1 MSFETKLCDKTMKE
15 SFEIKNVK
23 FYCDRDLYEE
33 MKMVEE
39 FIYNIYF
46 DIKKYTKK
54 YIQAK
59 DENKIRKM
67 KIRVEKRLSYIQEN
81 LSTIDN
87 HSLVY
92 EDSSDEYYR
101 DLVFDQADTVSRKI
115 FEQKLE
121 NDNALGLPF
130 KEYSFFY
137 WKLDKILETFYNK
150 MKNMIEL

>member
-39 FIYNIYF
+39 LIYNIYF

-59 DENKIRKM
+59 DENKIRTAF
-67 KIRVEKRLSYIQEN
+67 VPF
-81 LSTIDN
+81 T
-87 HSLVY
+87 
-92 EDSSDEYYR
+92 DS
-101 DLVFDQADTVSRKI
+101 
-115 FEQKLE
+115 
-121 NDNALGLPF
+121 
-130 KEYSFFY
+130 
-137 WKLDKILETFYNK
+137 
-150 MKNMIEL
+150 

>member
-54 YIQAK
+54 YI
-59 DENKIRKM
+59 
-67 KIRVEKRLSYIQEN
+67 
-81 LSTIDN
+81 
-87 HSLVY
+87 
-92 EDSSDEYYR
+92 
-101 DLVFDQADTVSRKI
+101 
-115 FEQKLE
+115 
-121 NDNALGLPF
+121 
-130 KEYSFFY
+130 
-137 WKLDKILETFYNK
+137 
-150 MKNMIEL
+150 